1 MLFIVTIFSF
11 VLCFW
16 LPIQTKQWLGDATCD
31 SVVDILHQLN
41 RSFVTTASVFSS
53 RDIISQP
60 SKLLITFIRSERLSA
75 ASRKTLLD
83 AGVIF
88 YHAVAQLYDKNDID
102 GLTNLLRFEYKSYL
116 GIAFSLYLFSQ
127 YHYFSTFNPFLLYIQ
142 EQGLSVSHLQSMIHS
157 HNRRFHLQW
166 KFFPEA
172 LISRRRWRLWA
183 KWTPCTSWSSKQV
196 SLLWLHD

>member
-102 GLTNLLRFEYKSYL
+102 GLTNLLRF
-116 GIAFSLYLFSQ
+116 SLYLFSQ

-157 HNRRFHLQW
+157 RNRRFHLQ
-166 KFFPEA
+166 
-172 LISRRRWRLWA
+172 
-183 KWTPCTSWSSKQV
+183 
-196 SLLWLHD
+196 

>member
-11 VLCFW
+11 VLCLW

-60 SKLLITFIRSERLSA
+60 SKLLISFIRSERLSA
-75 ASRKTLLD
+75 ASRNTLLD
-83 AGVIF
+83 AGLMY
-88 YHAVAQLYDKNDID
+88 YHAVSQLYAKNDID

-116 GIAFSLYLFSQ
+116 GIASFSLYIFSQ
-127 YHYFSTFNPFLLYIQ
+127 YHYFSIFNPVLLYIQ
-142 EQGLSVSHLQSMIHS
+142 AQGLSVSHLQSTIHS
-157 HNRRFHLQW
+157 LNRRLHLQ
-166 KFFPEA
+166 
-172 LISRRRWRLWA
+172 
-183 KWTPCTSWSSKQV
+183 
-196 SLLWLHD
+196 